1 MDNKSAEEIRLKN
14 MRYDMVMEDDLMQ
27 RHAYHNN
34 SNTSQVNSKKDKTRQ
49 WHIHRLVA
57 YNDNDNDNDSD
68 NHNDYHYSMN
78 SDGMKIIS

>member
-34 SNTSQVNSKKDKTRQ
+34 SNTSQLKKRQDKTRQ
-49 WHIHRLVA
+49 
-57 YNDNDNDNDSD
+57 DNDIYIDSL
-68 NHNDYHYSMN
+68 HIMT
-78 SDGMKIIS
+78 MTMTMTATIIMTIIIQWTVMAWR

>member
-34 SNTSQVNSKKDKTRQ
+34 SNTIPLNSRQVKTRQ
-49 WHIHRLVA
+49 DKARHDEIYIDSLHI
-57 YNDNDNDNDSD
+57 
-68 NHNDYHYSMN
+68 MT
-78 SDGMKIIS
+78 MTITMTTKIKMTSIIQ